1 MAPQN
6 LRLFFNRQKF
16 VAMTVFGPRCP
27 LEASKSPPR
36 ASQEPAK
43 GFPRSSQSL
52 QKALHS
58 LQDTPVRP
66 PRGLQ
71 EPALQT
77 FLHSGL
83 ARIGKQILER
93 MTITA
98 FEDQT
103 NSLPF
108 FCANH
113 SAIESI
119 G

>member
-1 MAPQN
+1 
-6 LRLFFNRQKF
+6 
-16 VAMTVFGPRCP
+16 MTAFGPRCP
-27 LEASKSPPR
+27 LEASNSPPR
-36 ASQEPAK
+36 ACQELAK

-83 ARIGKQILER
+83 ARIDKQNLER

-113 SAIESI
+113 FAIESI